1 MKNFAIYTEF
11 KLPQNSEL
19 PDNLILKIR
28 EVWDRKYRDLYENGG
43 KCNVE
48 EAFEEV
54 LQTFGMPI
62 NTIGHQRYVYMAM
75 AMVLAA
81 QATLK
86 HYFPDDSRPGIV
98 VAKVNNWIETGVEV
112 ADNFADTLFPN
123 IYEGE
128 MYQAADEAYN
138 IFYGLL
144 KTLNKESAYE
154 EIIDILYDAITGDA
168 ISPFAAAKRDLFNW
182 WLIDVVPSAYCLK
195 LPLYNAYIYLIT
207 NSANYEQEDNGCI

>member
-1 MKNFAIYTEF
+1 MKSFTGHYTEL
-11 KLPQNSEL
+11 KLSQNFEL
-19 PDNLILKIR
+19 PKNLLLKIR
-28 EVWDRKYRDLYENGG
+28 EVWNRKYRDLYDNEG

-62 NTIGHQRYVYMAM
+62 NTIVHQRYVYMAM
-75 AMVLAA
+75 GIALAA

-86 HYFPDDSRPGIV
+86 HYFPDDSRPDIV
-98 VAKVNNWIETGVEV
+98 VAKVNFWIENGVEV
-112 ADNFADTLFPN
+112 PDDFADTLFPN
-123 IYEGE
+123 INEGG

-144 KTLNKESAYE
+144 KTLNKGAAYE
-154 EIIDILYDAITGDA
+154 VVIDILYDAIAGDA

-182 WLIDVVPSAYCLK
+182 WIINVVPSAYCLK
-195 LPLYNAYIYLIT
+195 LPSSLYRCAPVFPSIN
-207 NSANYEQEDNGCI
+207 